1 MFWQI
6 AVPYLLILAGI
17 ALRTA
22 LPFVR
27 AALFYMRDNGDWPKF
42 ENKFWIPPLATFL
55 IDLIAFGLG
64 LLLEPEMTKGFYDV
78 HWTALVLIG
87 IGGQEVAREIQRWF
101 EQKPAA
107 SG

>member
-1 MFWQI
+1 MFLKM
-6 AVPYLLILAGI
+6 AAPFLVILGGI
-17 ALRTA
+17 FLRTV

-42 ENKFWIPPLATFL
+42 EKKFWIPPLATFL

-64 LLLEPEMTKGFYDV
+64 LLLDPDITKGFYEL

-87 IGGQEVAREIQRWF
+87 IGGQETAREIQRWF

-107 SG
+107 